1 MDPNVKPHLRNL
13 TLRYWLPASYSLW
26 NRCPRIKDGRKDL
39 VKKGL
44 EGGGALLLQKG
55 VQFSYA
61 IILGIRFWYTT
72 TLFDRSLKMARLP
85 SFLALVFSWSFFK
98 QKCAPSSR
106 YQSTHFFF
114 QQWLFRHLKTELSF
128 NNHKNILNDL
138 WQSGSFRL
146 GWEIFSAVWLMFAHG
161 SIFEWMSNFTRWH
174 LTQLWNLPVFSQF
187 LIVKFDKIAFCV
199 ITDN

>member
-1 MDPNVKPHLRNL
+1 MDKYFALYCCFCVRISFILLLIKWSEMDPNVKPHLRNL

-44 EGGGALLLQKG
+44 EGVGALLLQKG

-72 TLFDRSLKMARLP
+72 TLFDRSLKKARLP

-98 QKCAPSSR
+98 QKCAPSVSE
-106 YQSTHFFF
+106 FFF
-114 QQWLFRHLKTELSF
+114 STITISSSENWV
-128 NNHKNILNDL
+128 
-138 WQSGSFRL
+138 
-146 GWEIFSAVWLMFAHG
+146 IF
-161 SIFEWMSNFTRWH
+161 
-174 LTQLWNLPVFSQF
+174 
-187 LIVKFDKIAFCV
+187 
-199 ITDN
+199 